1 MPFSICHYLTKKRI
15 EVFWS
20 LTLIWLISNRLYQT
34 DCELNHTE
42 RARTPLT
49 RSVGFEELV
58 VWNFKYIVEIYLHIM
73 ACAHGCLHSAVFLLP
88 FFLDCSTNV
97 ANESIAS
104 KTIPRRKN
112 IVLRGTIGSG
122 WEEGS

>member
-1 MPFSICHYLTKKRI
+1 M
-15 EVFWS
+15 FWS

-34 DCELNHTE
+34 DCELNHAE

-49 RSVGFEELV
+49 GSAGFEELA

-73 ACAHGCLHSAVFLLP
+73 ACAHGCLRSAVFLLP
-88 FFLDCSTNV
+88 FLLDCSTNV

>member
-1 MPFSICHYLTKKRI
+1 MSHHDSFTTILMKKGI

-49 RSVGFEELV
+49 RPAGYEELAA
-58 VWNFKYIVEIYLHIM
+58 WNF
-73 ACAHGCLHSAVFLLP
+73 
-88 FFLDCSTNV
+88 
-97 ANESIAS
+97 
-104 KTIPRRKN
+104 
-112 IVLRGTIGSG
+112 
-122 WEEGS
+122 